1 MFIDNL
7 VDVLTKLQKAKKILK
22 DSNSTEI
29 IDLNHEFLENISDY
43 IKDKVHTLNNTILN
57 FIADRLFDINDDVK
71 DKLNNTEQ

>member
-7 VDVLTKLQKAKKILK
+7 VDVLTKLQKAKKLLK

-29 IDLNHEFLENISDY
+29 IDLDHEFLENITDY

-57 FIADRLFDINDDVK
+57 YITDRLFDINDDIK
-71 DKLNNTEQ
+71 DKLNNT